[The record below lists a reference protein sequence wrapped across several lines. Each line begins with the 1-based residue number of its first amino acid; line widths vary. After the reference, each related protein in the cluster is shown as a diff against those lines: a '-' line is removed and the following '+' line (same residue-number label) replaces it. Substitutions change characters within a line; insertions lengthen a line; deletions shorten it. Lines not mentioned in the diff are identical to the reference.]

1 MKDRTKILLSA
12 FSLLGWGVAATF
24 LISGT
29 GPRLNLFN
37 RDGDRG
43 AVSLSRPG
51 RAAID
56 QPEGPPVLEL
66 KDLAGLGLA
75 FSDVRAVESHVEVLN
90 AALVSLVELH
100 SEYDAS
106 TNAAARDS
114 IQRKSILFH
123 KTADEH
129 EEQIERILRDDQREG
144 FHNLVRERERIA
156 GLPDDAAWHAHQVRG
171 HKKGLGG
178 TMHDSSEIK
187 R

>member
-12 FSLLGWGVAATF
+12 FSLLGWGLAATF
-24 LISGT
+24 MVSGG
-29 GPRLNLFN
+29 GPRLKLFE
-37 RDGDRG
+37 RDGGNRE
-43 AVSLSRPG
+43 VSLSRTG
-51 RAAID
+51 RVAVD

-66 KDLAGLGLA
+66 KDLSGLGLA
-75 FSDVRAVESHVEVLN
+75 YSDVRAVESHVEVLN

-100 SEYDAS
+100 NEYDAS
-106 TNAAARDS
+106 TNVAVRDS
-114 IQRKSILFH
+114 IQRKSTLFH

-129 EEQIERILRDDQREG
+129 EEQIERMLKEEQRDG
-144 FHNLVRERERIA
+144 FHNLVRERERFA

-178 TMHDSSEIK
+178 TMHDSLEIK